1 MAGKQIV
8 LSGDAYKIYDYTPGI
23 FTTSV
28 VAGSVVKGASQIV
41 GYNNDALEMG
51 EIRDDSCIKI
61 AATPL
66 KCSWKYLG
74 KIDDIEALKQSSN
87 TYQFNTAINVGKG
100 KYVYDRPIALDNN
113 AFNIYRD
120 TFKEFGLGVKT
131 GIDLPNEGL
140 GYSGTSK
147 LAGHLFDFSI
157 GQYDTYTPIQLSQ
170 YINTIANGGYRM
182 KPYLLKAVYEPTT
195 ESLTILANETVPTV
209 LNKVNTDDKYLER
222 VRLGFKAV
230 MENGGTGSGYIN
242 LKYKPAGKTGT
253 SQSFID
259 TNGDGLVDKE
269 TISNTF
275 AAYAPYDNPVVSFT
289 VASPDIYHYGNHN
302 SSRSNVNMRIAK
314 EVSKKFFEIYK

>member
-1 MAGKQIV
+1 MDIAKKVDKEKTDKLRIWMEENNIYAGINIDEDTKRYYPYNNLASHLLGFCGTDNQGLYGIEQKYENVLKGVPGKIVTTKGANNVELPIESETYINAEDGLNLVLSIDEVVQHIAEKHLQQAIEETKCEEGGSIIVMRPKTGEILAMAGKQIV

-131 GIDLPNEGL
+131 GIDLPNESL
-140 GYSGTSK
+140 GYKGNNRLSGF
-147 LAGHLFDFSI
+147 LLDFSI
-157 GQYDTYTPIQLSQ
+157 L
-170 YINTIANGGYRM
+170 
-182 KPYLLKAVYEPTT
+182 YL
-195 ESLTILANETVPTV
+195 
-209 LNKVNTDDKYLER
+209 
-222 VRLGFKAV
+222 
-230 MENGGTGSGYIN
+230 
-242 LKYKPAGKTGT
+242 
-253 SQSFID
+253 
-259 TNGDGLVDKE
+259 
-269 TISNTF
+269 
-275 AAYAPYDNPVVSFT
+275 
-289 VASPDIYHYGNHN
+289 
-302 SSRSNVNMRIAK
+302 
-314 EVSKKFFEIYK
+314 